1 MSDWGRGGREEE
13 LRVVGGG
20 SESGNNY
27 SSEVSFPLLTFDA
40 FLF

>member
-1 MSDWGRGGREEE
+1 MSGAGREEE

-27 SSEVSFPLLTFDA
+27 PSEV
-40 FLF
+40 FLC